1 MHNKLLRLSI
11 IVIAIINIGM
21 FQAQNKKTTQ
31 QEKSSQYKKKPLIYG
46 PKSAAKI
53 KELFFLNS
61 QFKLPA
67 TISAINIIAG
77 YTSSESI
84 EGAGNIYTWDFTNG
98 FQISAISESGGTV
111 GGNDNIVLVSFNY
124 GNTNYLELGNSI
136 SIHKST
142 LASIQKLYPGKL
154 IKYKSSKIP
163 TYKMENQSKYITF
176 YFNEKNILT
185 SLSISKY
192 DLEI

>member
-11 IVIAIINIGM
+11 IVIAIINIGI

-31 QEKSSQYKKKPLIYG
+31 QEKSFQYKKKPLIYG
-46 PKSAAKI
+46 PKTAAKI
-53 KELFFLNS
+53 KELFFLNT

-67 TISAINIIAG
+67 TISAINIISG
-77 YTSSESI
+77 YTSFESI

-124 GNTNYLELGNSI
+124 GNTNSLELGNSV

>member
-1 MHNKLLRLSI
+1 MHNKLLRLLI

-67 TISAINIIAG
+67 TISAINSIAG

-124 GNTNYLELGNSI
+124 GNTNSLELGNSI

>member
-31 QEKSSQYKKKPLIYG
+31 QEKSSQYKKKTLIYG

-67 TISAINIIAG
+67 TISAINSIAG

-124 GNTNYLELGNSI
+124 GNTNSLELGNSI

>member
-46 PKSAAKI
+46 PKTAAKI

-67 TISAINIIAG
+67 TISAINSIAG

-124 GNTNYLELGNSI
+124 GNTNSLELGNSI

>member
-1 MHNKLLRLSI
+1 MHNKLLRLLI

-67 TISAINIIAG
+67 TISAINSISG